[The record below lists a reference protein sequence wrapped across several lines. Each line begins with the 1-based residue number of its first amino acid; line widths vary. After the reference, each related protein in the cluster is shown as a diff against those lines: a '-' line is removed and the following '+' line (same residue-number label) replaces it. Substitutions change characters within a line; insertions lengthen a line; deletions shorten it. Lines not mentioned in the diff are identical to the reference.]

1 MKNTI
6 LGPIVAFAVA
16 LSLFSC
22 GGNQTAGSESEVKK
36 DSAATDP
43 HAQHQ
48 AKTENDEKNQ
58 RELKYSAYADSV
70 NQGLIAKDT
79 LKTSARREAKGTVGS
94 LNISIN
100 YGSPGIRGRNIW
112 NGLVG
117 YDQVWVTGA
126 HTATAITFD
135 KDIIINNQKISAGT
149 YGFFTIPSAS
159 EWTLILNTR
168 YNQHL
173 ADDYSEK
180 EDIIR
185 IKVKPETLAKE
196 VQRLTYNIDKKSD
209 TEGTISMSWE
219 KIKVSM
225 PFKVVM

>member
-1 MKNTI
+1 MKNNILVTI
-6 LGPIVAFAVA
+6 FTFAVV
-16 LSLFSC
+16 LIVSSC
-22 GGNQTAGSESEVKK
+22 NSNQTTNTESEVKK
-36 DSAATDP
+36 DSVVADP

-48 AKTENDEKNQ
+48 VKTENDEKNQ

-70 NQGLIAKDT
+70 NQGLIPKDT

-94 LNISIN
+94 LNVVIN
-100 YGSPGIRGRNIW
+100 YGSPGVKGRAIW

-126 HTATAITFD
+126 HTATAVTFD
-135 KDIIINNQKISAGT
+135 KDVMINEQKINAGT
-149 YGFFTIPSAS
+149 YGFFTIPSAT

-168 YNQHL
+168 PNQHL

-180 EDIIR
+180 EDVMR
-185 IKVKPETLAKE
+185 IKVKPETLKKE
-196 VQRLTYNIDKKSD
+196 VQRLTYTIDKKSD
-209 TEGTISMSWE
+209 TEGAISMSWE

-225 PFKVVM
+225 PFKVIM

>member
-1 MKNTI
+1 MKNSILATI
-6 LGPIVAFAVA
+6 VV
-16 LSLFSC
+16 LSTTFMLASC
-22 GGNQTAGSESEVKK
+22 GGNQQATNEAETKK
-36 DSAATDP
+36 DSVVADP

-58 RELKYSAYADSV
+58 RELKYNTYADSV
-70 NQGLIAKDT
+70 NQGLIPKDT
-79 LKTSARREAKGTVGS
+79 LKTSARREAAGSVGS

-100 YGSPGIRGRNIW
+100 YGSPGVKGRAIW

-117 YDQVWVTGA
+117 YDQVSVTGA
-126 HTATAITFD
+126 HTATAVTFD
-135 KDIIINNQKISAGT
+135 KDVMINDQKISAGA

-168 YNQHL
+168 ANQHL
-173 ADDYSEK
+173 ADDYTEK
-180 EDIIR
+180 EDVIR
-185 IKVKPETLAKE
+185 VKVKPEMLKKE
-196 VQRLTYNIDKKSD
+196 VQRLTYSVDKKSD
-209 TEGTISMSWE
+209 TEGAISMSWE